1 MKYFEVCNNKIKCIV
16 CPRECVLSEGQKGF
30 CKVRENKNGKINLIP
45 YNFATGLAMDPI
57 EKKPLYHFYPSS
69 KVLSFGTFGCNMGC
83 KFCQNYHM
91 SKFEQN
97 FDYSQKATPE
107 MIVETA
113 KKYFCKSVAFTYND
127 PICFF
132 EYALDCAK
140 LCREA
145 GIKTIAVTSGFI
157 NPEPAKEF
165 FRYIDAANID
175 LKGFS
180 ENFYGKNCL
189 AKLEPVL
196 NTIKYVTNETDCV
209 VELTTLLI
217 DGENTNSEDFNLF
230 SFALGAVSSG
240 VGIYGGA
247 FCNELFW
254 RGKNGNWYQHSQIHT
269 QGGYAYSYSLAKKAP
284 IQIAGNVLAGFSI
297 ALELAEMRKNKKI
310 KPSNVINIAMSA
322 ASFSGVGAIVAG
334 SYFIIDNVVL
344 LTTGASIGQ
353 RIDNIYDSINH

>member
-1 MKYFEVCNNKIKCIV
+1 MEYFEVFNNKIKCMV

-30 CKVRENKNGKINLIP
+30 CKVRENKDGKINLIS
-45 YNFATGLAMDPI
+45 YNYASGLAIDPV

-113 KKYFCKSVAFTYND
+113 KKYSCKSVAFTYND
-127 PICFF
+127 PTVFV
-132 EYALDCAK
+132 EYATETAK
-140 LCREA
+140 LCQQE
-145 GIKTIAVTSGFI
+145 GIKTIAVTAGYI
-157 NPEPAKEF
+157 NPNPAKDF
-165 FRYIDAANID
+165 YRYIDAANID

-217 DGENTNSEDFNLF
+217 DGENTDAEELKNEFDWILNELGEDIPVHLSSFHPAWKFSDRERTKVETLFMARNLAKEIGLNYVYTGNIIDIG
-230 SFALGAVSSG
+230 SSTTVCPTCKRKLIIRNGYNTEILALKDGKCQNCG
-240 VGIYGGA
+240 CEIYGK
-247 FCNELFW
+247 FFN
-254 RGKNGNWYQHSQIHT
+254 
-269 QGGYAYSYSLAKKAP
+269 
-284 IQIAGNVLAGFSI
+284 
-297 ALELAEMRKNKKI
+297 
-310 KPSNVINIAMSA
+310 
-322 ASFSGVGAIVAG
+322 
-334 SYFIIDNVVL
+334 
-344 LTTGASIGQ
+344 
-353 RIDNIYDSINH
+353 